1 MPRRLEPPALR
12 GWEDYWPIAV
22 RRRWWIALPAFLCW
36 CAVWA
41 GSWLVPSV
49 YESDALILVE
59 QQKVPDQYVLSNV
72 TTDLQDRLQSITQQI
87 LSRTRL
93 EGTIDRFHLYPR
105 PRGVA
110 RLAGRR
116 DAVDQM
122 RDDIRVELVR
132 APGHPGEFTAFKMH
146 YSATTPALAQ
156 RVNEE
161 LTSLFVQEN
170 AEAQAQISAET
181 TDFLESQLAAA
192 RARMEE
198 QEAKVAAFKEQHLG
212 NLPGQMESNVQILAG
227 LQAQL
232 QSAAQALDAARQHNL
247 YVQSLLRQVQTAQA
261 SGLGDSFAGGPAVAV
276 EKSLTEE
283 RLRLED
289 LKSRYTDNFPDI
301 IALKQ
306 KIAETERLA
315 KELDGESPAANS
327 TGKAASTGG
336 AAAAAAGPPRG
347 SSILAMELLSQL
359 QANQL
364 EIQNYE
370 QREKELESQ
379 ISAYRLR
386 LNLTPETEQQLTAIS
401 RGYEESKTNYNS
413 LLQKQMQSQLAS
425 SLEQRQKGQQ
435 FRIVDPP
442 SLPRKPAGP
451 NRLRFS
457 LGGLAAGIALG
468 LGLAAFLEFS
478 DVRVRREQDL
488 EGIVPAAVLAGI
500 PHLSTPAETLERAAI
515 WRMELA
521 AGAGAVILVA
531 LGNLYVFLKS

>member
-1 MPRRLEPPALR
+1 MPRRVNAPAVR

-22 RRRWWIALPAFLCW
+22 RRRWWIALPTFLCW
-36 CAVWA
+36 SAIWGA
-41 GSWLVPSV
+41 SWLVPSS

-93 EGTIDRFHLYPR
+93 QGTINRRHLYPR
-105 PRGVA
+105 GRGIA
-110 RLAGRR
+110 ALFGRR
-116 DAVDQM
+116 DAVDEM

-146 YSATTPALAQ
+146 YSAATPALAQ
-156 RVNEE
+156 QVNGE

-181 TDFLESQLAAA
+181 TEFLAGQLTEA
-192 RARMEE
+192 RVKMEE
-198 QEAKVAAFKEQHLG
+198 QEAKVAAFQEQHLG
-212 NLPGQMESNVQILAG
+212 DLPSQMQSNVQILAG

-232 QSAAQALDAARQHNL
+232 QNTAQAMDAARQHNL
-247 YVQSLLRQVQTAQA
+247 YLQSLLRQVQTAQA
-261 SGLGDSFAGGPAVAV
+261 YGAGDAFAATPYVAA
-276 EKSLTEE
+276 EKTLAEE

-289 LKSRYTDNFPDI
+289 LRSRYTDEFPDI
-301 IALKQ
+301 IALKK
-306 KIAETERLA
+306 KIAATERLGE
-315 KELDGESPAANS
+315 ELDADRAPTGTSGAA
-327 TGKAASTGG
+327 GG
-336 AAAAAAGPPRG
+336 AAAAPRG
-347 SSILAMELLSQL
+347 SSILAMELQSQL

-364 EIQNYE
+364 EIRNSE
-370 QREKELESQ
+370 QREKDLEAQ

-386 LNLTPETEQQLTAIS
+386 LNVTPETEQQLTAIS
-401 RGYEESKTNYNS
+401 RGYEESKSNYNS

-425 SLEQRQKGQQ
+425 SLEERQKGQQ

-442 SLPRKPAGP
+442 SQPQKPSAP
-451 NRLRFS
+451 NRLRAS
-457 LGGLAAGIALG
+457 LGGLAAGLALG
-468 LGLAAFLEFS
+468 LGLTAFLELS

-488 EGIVPAAVLAGI
+488 EGLIPAGVLAGI
-500 PHLSTPAETLERAAI
+500 PHLSTPAESREQAAR
-515 WRMELA
+515 WRVEMA

-531 LGNLYVFLKS
+531 LGNLVSFLKG

>member
-1 MPRRLEPPALR
+1 MPRRLEPPAVR
-12 GWEDYWPIAV
+12 TWEDYWSVAL

-36 CAVWA
+36 SAVWA

-93 EGTIDRFHLYPR
+93 EGTIGRFHLYPR
-105 PRGVA
+105 PRGLA

-146 YSATTPALAQ
+146 YSAATPALAQ

-212 NLPGQMESNVQILAG
+212 DLPGQMESNVQILAG
-227 LQAQL
+227 LQGQL
-232 QSAAQALDAARQHNL
+232 QSTAQALDAARQHNL

-261 SGLGDSFAGGPAVAV
+261 SSLGDTFAGGPAAAV
-276 EKSLTEE
+276 EKTLTEE

-327 TGKAASTGG
+327 TGKSAPTGTATG
-336 AAAAAAGPPRG
+336 AAPPPRG

-379 ISAYRLR
+379 ISAYRSR
-386 LNLTPETEQQLTAIS
+386 LNLTPETEQQLTAVS
-401 RGYEESKTNYNS
+401 RGYEESKSNYNS

-442 SLPRKPAGP
+442 SLPQKPAGP

-457 LGGLAAGIALG
+457 LSGLAAGLALG
-468 LGLAAFLEFS
+468 TGLAAFLEFS
-478 DVRVRREQDL
+478 DVRVRHEQDL

-500 PHLSTPAETLERAAI
+500 PHLSTPAEIRERAEI

-521 AGAGAVILVA
+521 AGAGAAILVA

>member
-1 MPRRLEPPALR
+1 MPRRLEPPAAR
-12 GWEDYWPIAV
+12 GWEDYWSVAV

-36 CAVWA
+36 SAVWTV
-41 GSWLVPSV
+41 SWLVPSI

-93 EGTIDRFHLYPR
+93 ERTIDRFHLYPR
-105 PRGVA
+105 AHGLAV
-110 RLAGRR
+110 LAGRH
-116 DAVDQM
+116 DAVDEM

-146 YSATTPALAQ
+146 YSAATPALAQ
-156 RVNEE
+156 EVNEE
-161 LTSLFVQEN
+161 LTSLFVHEN

-181 TDFLESQLAAA
+181 TDFLESQLAGA
-192 RARMEE
+192 RVKMEE

-212 NLPGQMESNVQILAG
+212 DLPSQMESNVQILAG
-227 LQAQL
+227 VQAQL
-232 QSAAQALDAARQHNL
+232 QNTAQALDAARQHNL
-247 YVQSLLRQVQTAQA
+247 YLQSLLRQVQTAQA
-261 SGLGDSFAGGPAVAV
+261 GGLGDAFAGGPSAAA
-276 EKSLTEE
+276 EKTLTEE

-289 LKSRYTDNFPDI
+289 LKSRYTDDFPDI
-301 IALKQ
+301 IRLKQ
-306 KIAETERLA
+306 KIAETERLT
-315 KELDGESPAANS
+315 KELDGESAAGTAAGNAAP
-327 TGKAASTGG
+327 TGSSAG
-336 AAAAAAGPPRG
+336 AAGPRG

-364 EIQNYE
+364 EIQNNE
-370 QREKELESQ
+370 QREKDLESQ

-401 RGYEESKTNYNS
+401 RGYEESKSNYNS

-425 SLEQRQKGQQ
+425 SLEERQKGQQ

-457 LGGLAAGIALG
+457 LGGLAAGLALG
-468 LGLAAFLEFS
+468 LGLAACLEFS
-478 DVRVRREQDL
+478 NVRIRREQDL
-488 EGIVPAAVLAGI
+488 EGIVPAAILGGI
-500 PHLSTPAETLERAAI
+500 PHLTTPVEIRARAAR
-515 WRMELA
+515 WRIELA
-521 AGAGAVILVA
+521 AGAGALILVA
-531 LGNLYVFLKS
+531 LGNLYIFLKV